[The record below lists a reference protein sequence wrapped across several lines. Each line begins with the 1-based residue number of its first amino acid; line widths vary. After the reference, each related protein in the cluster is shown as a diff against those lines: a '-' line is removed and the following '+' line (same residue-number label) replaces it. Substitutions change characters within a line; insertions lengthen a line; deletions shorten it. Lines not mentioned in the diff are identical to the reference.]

1 MKIPCFIFSGKFVIQ
16 KIEGLLI
23 DIIQFKIHHPNSQI
37 KIMDF
42 NFKQYHMRSINAA
55 SAEERAA
62 INQELKD
69 FYASLNEEDKKTF
82 NTQLQTFIAREMGR
96 LKTDYEAIK
105 QGTQN

>member
-1 MKIPCFIFSGKFVIQ
+1 
-16 KIEGLLI
+16 
-23 DIIQFKIHHPNSQI
+23 
-37 KIMDF
+37 MDF

-69 FYASLNEEDKKTF
+69 FYASLNEEDQKIF

>member
-1 MKIPCFIFSGKFVIQ
+1 MKVSFFLCQNCLVNFQINISSNYQ
-16 KIEGLLI
+16 
-23 DIIQFKIHHPNSQI
+23 IIN
-37 KIMDF
+37 MDF
-42 NFKQYHMRSINAA
+42 NFKQYHVRSINAA

-105 QGTQN
+105 RNEL